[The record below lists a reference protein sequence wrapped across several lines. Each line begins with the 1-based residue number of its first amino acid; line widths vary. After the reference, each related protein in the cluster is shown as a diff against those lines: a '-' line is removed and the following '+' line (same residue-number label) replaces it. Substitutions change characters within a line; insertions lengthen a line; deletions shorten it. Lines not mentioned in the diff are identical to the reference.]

1 MNIITKLF
9 ETVILFCAGLSPK
22 TIQFWLQL
30 DLLLVFP
37 IGACALTLMRGFRS
51 VFVQILAGLIGALT
65 ALSLPLHHVSIESG
79 LARLWFLSIAILIV
93 IVFPLIL
100 PSLLL
105 PTLGAQQRLRKIL
118 VIAIGALVIA
128 NLIWG

>member
-9 ETVILFCAGLSPK
+9 EALISFCAGLSVD
-22 TIQFWLQL
+22 TIQFWLRL
-30 DLLLVFP
+30 DLLLVLP
-37 IGACALTLMRGFRS
+37 VSACAWTFMRGLRS

-65 ALSLPLHHVSIESG
+65 ALSLPLHHVRIESG

-93 IVFPLIL
+93 IFIPLIL

-118 VIAIGALVIA
+118 VIAIGALVTA